1 MTAAAKTTFSPPA
14 TFQRSPW
21 HSPVPYLFGGLAAML
36 GLIAFALLI
45 LACSYWK
52 LSTAEEAQDGDVE
65 SGAAAKGD
73 AAAAEKTLTVFE
85 EKFLVIM
92 AGDAKPS
99 YLATPVCSRNVSFDD
114 EKVDN
119 KEKVE
124 EEEEEGKVKKD
135 GENALENGEQSHL
148 S

>member
-1 MTAAAKTTFSPPA
+1 
-14 TFQRSPW
+14 
-21 HSPVPYLFGGLAAML
+21 ML

-52 LSTAEEAQDGDVE
+52 LSTSEEARDGDVE
-65 SGAAAKGD
+65 SGAAGKGD
-73 AAAAEKTLTVFE
+73 GAEAEKALPVFE

-92 AGDAKPS
+92 AGEVKPT

-119 KEKVE
+119 KGKVEEE

-148 S
+148 SQSNLS